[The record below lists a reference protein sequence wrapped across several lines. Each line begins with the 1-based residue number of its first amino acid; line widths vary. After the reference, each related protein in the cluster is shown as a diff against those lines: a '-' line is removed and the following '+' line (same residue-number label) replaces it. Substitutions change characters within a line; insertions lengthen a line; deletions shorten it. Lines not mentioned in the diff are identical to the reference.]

1 MHLLFEGQLGLST
14 GVLGQSVFDIAR
26 VYIYIYVA
34 LDMFNIVPTVFLGLN
49 KINIPWRDLLSSSG
63 IQVTQAGQ
71 KWPSRF
77 NVQLL
82 KKELLPGC
90 QRRP

>member
-49 KINIPWRDLLSSSG
+49 KLLLFG
-63 IQVTQAGQ
+63 TKIVTLFGQ
-71 KWPSRF
+71 MEECF
-77 NVQLL
+77 
-82 KKELLPGC
+82 C
-90 QRRP
+90 QTKT

>member
-26 VYIYIYVA
+26 VYIYVA

-49 KINIPWRDLLSSSG
+49 KLLLFG
-63 IQVTQAGQ
+63 TKIVTLFGQ
-71 KWPSRF
+71 MEECF
-77 NVQLL
+77 
-82 KKELLPGC
+82 C
-90 QRRP
+90 QTKT